1 MENASRFRQRLK
13 GFGFT
18 DPAIEAAWP
27 NWWSEEA
34 DTSLSAQ
41 TELRFSVARKLGLE
55 PHSLLNDTEQPRF
68 IWRDEARFKRLSGE
82 SDLERAGIT
91 SFGMAIG
98 RLLLAAT
105 SVPRVPPLSSAADL
119 RQLVLRHQ
127 EYVRL
132 ADLLSVCWAVS
143 IPVIH
148 LRVFPWQR
156 KRMAAMTL
164 RQSDRHAVLL
174 AKDSMYPAHIAFYLG
189 HELGHAVLGH
199 LHPGHLVVDLE
210 DDKLTASDEDPEE
223 VAADRF
229 ALELLTGEPMPRVLP
244 STDSRISARGLAEAA
259 LTASKKFRIE
269 AGTLALC
276 FGYSTGNWPVANAAM
291 RHIYSEPKPVWREIN
306 KVAVS
311 QLMPDA
317 IPSDSLP
324 FLSAVMGTAKPN
336 ESADR

>member
-1 MENASRFRQRLK
+1 MENASRFRQRLRS
-13 GFGFT
+13 FGFA

-34 DTSLSAQ
+34 DNSLSAQ

-55 PHSLLNDTEQPRF
+55 PRSLLDDAGQPRF

-82 SDLERAGIT
+82 SELERAGIT

-105 SVPRVPPLSSAADL
+105 SPSLAEPPGTAADL
-119 RQLVLRHQ
+119 RQLILRHQ

-199 LHPGHLVVDLE
+199 LQPGHLVVDLE
-210 DDKLTASDEDPEE
+210 DDKLTATEEDPEE
-223 VAADRF
+223 AAADRF
-229 ALELLTGEPMPRVLP
+229 ALELLTGEPTPRVLP
-244 STDSRISARGLAEAA
+244 STDSKMSARGLADAV
-259 LTASKKFRIE
+259 LSASKVLRIE

-276 FGYSTGNWPVANAAM
+276 FGYSTGNWQVANAAM
-291 RHIYSEPKPVWREIN
+291 RHIYSKPKPVWSEIN
-306 KVAVS
+306 RVAVR
-311 QLMPDA
+311 QLAPEA

-324 FLSAVMGTAKPN
+324 FLSAVMGAAKPN
-336 ESADR
+336 EGAGR

>member
-1 MENASRFRQRLK
+1 MENASRFRQRLR

-27 NWWSEEA
+27 SWWSDEA

-55 PHSLLNDTEQPRF
+55 PRSLLDDAEQPRF
-68 IWRDEARFKRLSGE
+68 IWRDEARFKRLTGE
-82 SDLERAGIT
+82 SELERAGIT
-91 SFGMAIG
+91 SFGMTIG

-105 SVPRVPPLSSAADL
+105 KPSAASPPGNAAGL
-119 RQLVLRHQ
+119 RQLILRHQ

-132 ADLLSVCWAVS
+132 ADLLSISWAIS

-164 RQSDRHAVLL
+164 RQRDRHAILL

-189 HELGHAVLGH
+189 HELGHAILGH
-199 LHPGHLVVDLE
+199 LQPGHLVVDLE
-210 DDKLTASDEDPEE
+210 EDQLTPAEDDPEE
-223 VAADRF
+223 AAADRF
-229 ALELLTGEPMPRVLP
+229 ALELLTGEPTPRVLP

-259 LTASKKFRIE
+259 LVASRELRIE
-269 AGTLALC
+269 AGTLSLC

-291 RHIYSEPKPVWREIN
+291 RHIYSEPKPVWSEIN
-306 KVAVS
+306 KVAVR
-311 QLMPDA
+311 QLAAEA

-324 FLSAVMGTAKPN
+324 FLSAVMGAAKPD